1 MLHWSQDLLM
11 KFSKI
16 FRLHEIIMFLALTLG
31 CFRKSTGWKFFYHLP
46 TRISLMCMRIYFLFQ
61 KTYKNKKISTSK
73 FIRTNLHFF
82 SLSNK
87 GLFVFQ
93 QRKVLLEKFFK
104 CKLHLKK
111 SVKLIN
117 IFFAAALVRIFF
129 VILISGSKGIFFDLV
144 HVSFK
149 TTSDTWVT
157 IHMKKLLFSSIIYH
171 F

>member
-61 KTYKNKKISTSK
+61 KTYKNKKNSTSK

-111 SVKLIN
+111 SVKLI
-117 IFFAAALVRIFF
+117 FFLRPLWWGF
-129 VILISGSKGIFFDLV
+129 
-144 HVSFK
+144 
-149 TTSDTWVT
+149 
-157 IHMKKLLFSSIIYH
+157 FSSFSFPEAKVFFLTLFMFLLKQRQILELP
-171 F
+171 FTWKNFSFLQ